1 MRILIVVVLSLL
13 LSPAAASAQVPAE
26 LIAYPELVL
35 VNGKILTVDPSFTIV
50 EAVAVRDG
58 RVFAVGTT
66 AEISRLRGPATRT
79 IDVAGKTVVPGFIDN
94 NADGSFA
101 GGDLYKETMVNGTVL
116 PEVTGTT
123 LPEVLAKFR
132 ALVETAAPGSPV
144 FIRAPEEMVEE
155 LAKLRIEDGD
165 RLAPRNPLIIF
176 FSSSEGFVNT
186 AMLERAI
193 AAGLPRDHIGIVRDP
208 SGKPTGLLFSTAL
221 GMVGWNLRD
230 WPVLTEEVFKQQETT
245 NADLLRAG
253 VTTITGHASGYTVTI
268 LSQLYHDGRLKLR
281 ARPDLDF
288 VRQNPLAA
296 QFLRRT
302 PNLVNFGLGDGMI
315 RIAGAA
321 LGPVD
326 GDTSTGGVLTNEPK
340 LRVHPVIGGGPFGRN
355 KWTGST
361 FTGRQW
367 SDLTAEEQGRTE
379 GGTALLLRK
388 HGWNIGGNHNMGSQ
402 ATSIV
407 IETLLAAERQPD
419 IKVKKM
425 LARNSLDHN
434 VIWDARSIAM
444 AKSLGDSLAF
454 GLAADM
460 WNAGLSRGEDMFM
473 SQYGESWMAK
483 MQPVK
488 DLIGAG
494 LNVHLEGGSAN
505 RYALWRIE
513 RYVTR
518 TAGYRPRSERPAG
531 RAPAMRTWSLEQAI
545 DRQQALRMVTINAAR
560 FISEEQMLGSIER
573 GKYADMVVLN
583 GDYLAVPADQIDEL
597 EVVMTIVGGKVVW
610 EASPAPAPR

>member
-1 MRILIVVVLSLL
+1 MPIVSTTSVASIAVAVLTLVAPT
-13 LSPAAASAQVPAE
+13 PARAQVPAE
-26 LIAYPELVL
+26 LLAYPELVL
-35 VNGKILTVDPSFTIV
+35 VNGKILTVDPAFTIV

-58 RVFAVGTT
+58 KVLAVGPT
-66 AEISRLRGPATRT
+66 AQIARLAGPAMRT
-79 IDVAGKTVVPGFIDN
+79 VDLGGKTVVPGFIDN
-94 NADGSFA
+94 NGDGSFA

-123 LPEVLAKFR
+123 LPEVMAKFK
-132 ALVETAAPGSPV
+132 ALVEKAEPGSPV

-155 LAKLRIEDGD
+155 LAKMRIADGD
-165 RLAPRNPLIIF
+165 TLAPRNPLIIF

-193 AAGLPRDHIGIVRDP
+193 AAGLPRDHIGIVREP
-208 SGKPTGLLFSTAL
+208 SGEPTGLLFSTAL

-230 WPVLTEEVFKQQETT
+230 WPVITEEVLEQQEAT
-245 NADLLRAG
+245 NRDLLRAG
-253 VTTITGHASGYTVTI
+253 VTTMTGHASGYTVTI
-268 LSQLYHDGRLKLR
+268 LSQLHHEGRLTLR

-302 PNLVNFGLGDGMI
+302 PNLVDFNLGEGMI

-340 LRVHPVIGGGPFGRN
+340 LRIHPVIGGGPFGRN

-367 SDLTAEEQGRTE
+367 SDLTPDERSRTE
-379 GGTALLLRK
+379 AGTALLLRK
-388 HGWNIGGNHNMGSQ
+388 HGWNVGGNHNMGSQ
-402 ATSIV
+402 ATTIV
-407 IETLLAAERQPD
+407 IETLLEAEKQPD
-419 IKVKKM
+419 IKVKKL

-434 VIWDARSIAM
+434 VIWDAKSISM
-444 AKSLGDSLAF
+444 ATSLGDSLAF

-473 SQYGESWMAK
+473 AQYGESWMGK

-488 DLIGAG
+488 DLLAAG

-505 RYALWRIE
+505 RAALWRIE

-531 RAPAMRTWSLEQAI
+531 RTPAMRTWSPEQAI

-560 FISEEQMLGSIER
+560 FISEERMLGSIER

-583 GDYLAVPADQIDEL
+583 GDYLGVPADRIDEL
-597 EVVMTIVGGKVVW
+597 EPVMTIVGGKVVW
-610 EASPAPAPR
+610 EQ